1 MISLGAFLLCF
12 TSKGKLFALCLC
24 TVFLLLLLTALF
36 EHNINE
42 KVTERKRVKPPWQL
56 NIARF
61 ISYMIVCV
69 FVIGSIFPL
78 LLASFHFHYQ
88 PPPLLCCGNDK
99 WSSLGVCVVC
109 CHFRCP
115 HFVTIT
121 TIIIKMVYL
130 TRILAAKSAN
140 YCESALLKTEMPT
153 EADRAEQSST
163 SNRSANC
170 SPIFCFVQAHVV

>member
-130 TRILAAKSAN
+130 TRISCKK
-140 YCESALLKTEMPT
+140 CKLLWKCPT
-153 EADRAEQSST
+153 KKRRQ
-163 SNRSANC
+163 
-170 SPIFCFVQAHVV
+170 